1 VQQLG
6 RRLQVSEVRIRP
18 GSPLA
23 GRTLKEAG
31 IGARTGVTVI
41 GQWVGGRLIAPP
53 PSSMRIE
60 PGGILVLV
68 SSAESLKRFEELV
81 EQTVPLRRSGHY
93 IVGGYGAVGQKVAE
107 MLRDAGEEVRVVDR
121 SERPGAD
128 LIGDVLDAGIL
139 DAAGIANA
147 RAVILALDSDSATLF
162 ATVIVKDHS
171 PAVPVIAR
179 VNEAQNVERI
189 YAAGVDFALSISQV
203 SSQML
208 ARRLLG
214 EEAIEID
221 PLLKVQKLSRVPLA
235 GHHPAE
241 LGIRERTGC
250 SVVAVERGD
259 EVMVEF
265 GADFRFAPDDG
276 IYVSGSSE
284 AVRRFA
290 ESLGAA

>member
-1 VQQLG
+1 
-6 RRLQVSEVRIRP
+6 
-18 GSPLA
+18 
-23 GRTLKEAG
+23 
-31 IGARTGVTVI
+31 
-41 GQWVGGRLIAPP
+41 
-53 PSSMRIE
+53 
-60 PGGILVLV
+60 
-68 SSAESLKRFEELV
+68 
-81 EQTVPLRRSGHY
+81 
-93 IVGGYGAVGQKVAE
+93 
-107 MLRDAGEEVRVVDR
+107 
-121 SERPGAD
+121 
-128 LIGDVLDAGIL
+128 
-139 DAAGIANA
+139 
-147 RAVILALDSDSATLF
+147 
-162 ATVIVKDHS
+162 
-171 PAVPVIAR
+171 
-179 VNEAQNVERI
+179 
-189 YAAGVDFALSISQV
+189 VDFALSISQV